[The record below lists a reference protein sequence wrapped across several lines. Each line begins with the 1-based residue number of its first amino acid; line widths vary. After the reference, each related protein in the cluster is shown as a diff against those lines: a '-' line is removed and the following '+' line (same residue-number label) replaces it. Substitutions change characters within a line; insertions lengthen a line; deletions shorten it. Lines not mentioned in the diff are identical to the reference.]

1 MSRTEDLHIRAVY
14 DTWSHERA
22 ASMLD
27 HNSTVTSMVVFGVV
41 ARLPSY
47 SRSMKRDVG
56 SEERGV
62 STEKKD
68 RKWICAEACSGW
80 LILS

>member
-1 MSRTEDLHIRAVY
+1 MSRAEYLHARAAY
-14 DTWSHERA
+14 IPRGHKRA

-27 HNSTVTSMVVFGVV
+27 HNSTMTSMVVFDVI

-47 SRSMKRDVG
+47 SQSMKRDVG
-56 SEERGV
+56 SEERGI

-68 RKWICAEACSGW
+68 RGNGYALKHVRAGS
-80 LILS
+80 